1 MVKVNINGVSLYL
14 DGYLQENLDI
24 TKERV
29 HKDWDCVALVTG
41 EEGSGKTTLAAECC
55 YYLDSSFNLDRIV
68 FNAEQFEEAV
78 DKAEPYTAILW
89 DEADDLGGHWANQM
103 LMAIKKKFMRIRSKN
118 LYIFLVTPSLFH
130 LSIYFVMHRPLFLL
144 DVYSDKL
151 DRGYFRFFAKQGL
164 KNLYIHGKKF
174 WNMTAWHP
182 NFRGRFTNWGADFP
196 IDTLKYKAKK
206 EEAVKSMIVSK
217 DSFVKRIG
225 GEKERIYWRLRDEVE
240 CNDTVSARL
249 LGVDVRTVYN
259 WKQKGRFSG
268 DSQGFVGLK
277 AENTRVNL
285 PKVLSEA
292 AEVDGVEE

>member
-1 MVKVNINGVSLYL
+1 MVNDINGVKLYL
-14 DGYLQENLDI
+14 DGFLKQNLDI

-55 YYLDSSFNLDRIV
+55 FYLDNAFNLDKIV
-68 FNAEQFEEAV
+68 FNADQFEAVV

-144 DVYSDKL
+144 EVYSDKL
-151 DRGYFRFFAKQGL
+151 DRGYFKFFAKAEL
-164 KNLYIHGKKF
+164 KNLYIHGKKY
-174 WNMTAWHP
+174 WNMNAWKP
-182 NFRGRFTNWGADFP
+182 NFRGRFTNWSSGFP
-196 IDTLKYKAKK
+196 VDKQLYKQKK
-206 EEAVKSMIVSK
+206 EDAVKDMIVTK

-225 GEKERIYWRLRDEVE
+225 GEKERIYWRLSDEFGVNNE
-240 CNDTVSARL
+240 SASRIL
-249 LGVDVRTVYN
+249 SVDVRTIYN
-259 WKQKGRFSG
+259 WKKKGRFDG
-268 DSQGFVGLK
+268 DGVGLSGTK
-277 AENTRVNL
+277 PEINDGYLLDKKSLLEAEN
-285 PKVLSEA
+285 E
-292 AEVDGVEE
+292 